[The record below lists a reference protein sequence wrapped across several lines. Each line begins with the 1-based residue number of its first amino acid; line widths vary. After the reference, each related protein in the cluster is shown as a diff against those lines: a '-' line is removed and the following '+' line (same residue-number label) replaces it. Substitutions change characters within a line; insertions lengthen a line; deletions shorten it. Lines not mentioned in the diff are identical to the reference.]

1 MSARK
6 LTEGELRPPSTIAGG
21 QVNQARSTTIHGKLF
36 APGGESSH
44 AASLGAIGVTVY
56 RGAAA
61 GQALELARMN
71 TQPPPPPEGDD
82 LDSRLRRLG
91 ISPDVTRGS
100 RRNCRS

>member
-1 MSARK
+1 MFARK

-61 GQALELARMN
+61 AGQALELARMN
-71 TQPPPPPEGDD
+71 NQPPPPPQGDD

-91 ISPDVTRGS
+91 IRLT
-100 RRNCRS
+100 

>member
-1 MSARK
+1 MFARK
-6 LTEGELRPPSTIAGG
+6 QTEEELRPPSTIAGG

-71 TQPPPPPEGDD
+71 NQPPPRPKATTSTP
-82 LDSRLRRLG
+82 DSG
-91 ISPDVTRGS
+91 A
-100 RRNCRS
+100 